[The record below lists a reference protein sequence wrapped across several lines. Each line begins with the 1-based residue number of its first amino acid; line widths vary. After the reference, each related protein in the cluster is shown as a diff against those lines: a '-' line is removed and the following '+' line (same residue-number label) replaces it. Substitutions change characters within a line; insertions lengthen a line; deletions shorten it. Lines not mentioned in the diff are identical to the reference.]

1 MSNPINKKLSRA
13 KIKIS
18 GSSNNPAIELLV
30 KFNLDTEVFNNIKAM
45 QQLPDDVVIK
55 FLQAEFSL
63 SETDYKKRIS
73 IEYK

>member
-1 MSNPINKKLSRA
+1 MRNPINKKLSRA

-73 IEYK
+73 IEHK

>member
-73 IEYK
+73 IEHK

>member
-18 GSSNNPAIELLV
+18 GSSNNPAMELSV

-73 IEYK
+73 IEHK

>member
-18 GSSNNPAIELLV
+18 DSSNNPAIELSV

-73 IEYK
+73 IEHK

>member
-18 GSSNNPAIELLV
+18 GSSNNPAIELSV

-73 IEYK
+73 IEHK

>member
-1 MSNPINKKLSRA
+1 MSNPINRKLSRA

-18 GSSNNPAIELLV
+18 HSSNNPAIELLV

-73 IEYK
+73 IGHK